1 MSPAGNP
8 SEVVALFWQALY
20 DRDWTRIGSFF
31 GGDSIYYDVPTG
43 PSTAGRGP
51 ADIVSR
57 LQLGLV
63 GLAGYDHGPSTVVNA
78 GPIVMTE
85 HAEYWR
91 WSTGEEVTL
100 PFVSVQHVHD
110 GLITLWRDYWDL
122 QTLMDAAPQVWQDRL
137 ATADLSWLYDATQD
151 MRDLLS

>member
-1 MSPAGNP
+1 MSSSDSAPD
-8 SEVVALFWQALY
+8 VVAAFWKALY
-20 DRDWTRIGSFF
+20 DRDWTRIGTFF
-31 GGDSIYYDVPTG
+31 GDDSIYYDVPTG

-57 LQLGLV
+57 LQLGLD
-63 GLAGYDHGPSTVVNA
+63 GLSGYDHGPSTVVSA

-85 HAEYWR
+85 HAEHWR
-91 WSTGEEVTL
+91 WPTGEEVTL

-122 QTLMDAAPQVWQDRL
+122 QTLMDASPQVWQDRL
-137 ATADLSWLYDATQD
+137 GTADLSWLYDATQD